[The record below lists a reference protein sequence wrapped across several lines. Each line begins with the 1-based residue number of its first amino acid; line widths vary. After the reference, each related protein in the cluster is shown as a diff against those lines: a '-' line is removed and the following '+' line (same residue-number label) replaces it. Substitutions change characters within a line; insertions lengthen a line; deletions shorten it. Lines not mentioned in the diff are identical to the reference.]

1 MKDLI
6 IEDNRIVLNYTKI
19 RDLDTVMEIEKENSN
34 FVYLWSKEKHIQTI
48 NDNNWLHAVI
58 RCKQLDQII
67 GYVLLDGI
75 GSEHETMELTRI
87 ALDKKDGGFG
97 RKTIRL
103 IKKLCFETY
112 GCHRLWLD
120 VFDHNERAIHLYKSE
135 GFFEEGIMRECRK
148 NNEKRCSM
156 RIMSILKDEY
166 FKLNK

>member
-6 IEDNRIVLNYTKI
+6 IEDNNVVLNYTKVA
-19 RDLDTVMEIEKENSN
+19 DLDTVMEIEKENSN

-58 RCKQLDQII
+58 RSKQLDQII

-75 GSEHETMELTRI
+75 ESEHETIELTRI
-87 ALDKKDGGFG
+87 ALNKKDGGFG
-97 RKTIRL
+97 RKTIGL

-148 NNEKRCSM
+148 SNGNYHSM
-156 RIMSILKDEY
+156 RIMSILRDEY
-166 FKLNK
+166 IKFSN